1 MILVMINQFM
11 TLGKASWL
19 PVILNINHVEIRES
33 QKLVLLG
40 LTIDNRFTFKGHI
53 DILCRNDSYKL
64 HAFHIIRKYL
74 ITEKEEL
81 LHNAFINI
89 QFNYASVI
97 MSLLFGCFAE
107 RLFKDQKKSVNVFE

>member
-1 MILVMINQFM
+1 MILFMINQFM

-40 LTIDNRFTFKGHI
+40 LTIDNRLTFKDHI
-53 DILCRNDSYKL
+53 DILCRNASYKL

-74 ITEKEEL
+74 IPEKEEL
-81 LHNAFINI
+81 LHNAFINT
-89 QFNYASVI
+89 QLNYVSVI